1 MLLSTEL
8 VAVVLFAFV
17 LVKTGPYYSIPH
29 KVRIGA
35 PAAALCKYVDLSPH
49 QP

>member
-29 KVRIGA
+29 KVRVGA
-35 PAAALCKYVDLSPH
+35 PTTALLQTRGLSPH